1 MASVGTENSENSI
14 KSTCYDCITCRNT
27 NLIINIK
34 RSKLKIMCGF
44 ITILFIA
51 WAVMIGVFSVQD
63 IQYIEQRDLTN
74 NQSNTIKN
82 HENTVNSLKKTIA
95 TFNEH
100 MKILNHELTHIK
112 SYVNV
117 SASNLVTHDTLNH
130 TTEELHSNIQ
140 SFGEKVELV
149 NSIGEV
155 KINDSHYYLSNLIK
169 NTAKNLEIKVNK
181 NITNLN
187 KNFETRIN
195 KVETQHNILKSTHLR
210 HKENTKNNI
219 TETKNHI
226 TAIKNDITDIKNHI
240 TNIKNDINSHKI
252 ITNYTLENIQ
262 KAEKINSAKTNSI
275 NKLVN
280 SLSRNVSNINENN
293 KIIDYRV
300 EQLEKTINESIN
312 SLKIYLNECPEGWT
326 LYTKMIS
333 LYVCYKN

>member
-51 WAVMIGVFSVQD
+51 WAAMIGVFSVQD

-95 TFNEH
+95 TLNDD
-100 MKILNHELTHIK
+100 MKNLNHELRHIK

-117 SASNLVTHDTLNH
+117 SATNLVTHDTLNH
-130 TTEELHSNIQ
+130 TTKELHSNIQ

-149 NSIGEV
+149 NSTGQV

-169 NTAKNLEIKVNK
+169 NTANNLEIKVNK

-210 HKENTKNNI
+210 HKENTKTNF
-219 TETKNHI
+219 
-226 TAIKNDITDIKNHI
+226 TDIKNNI
-240 TNIKNDINSHKI
+240 TNIKNDIVDIKNDINSYKI

-275 NKLVN
+275 NKIVN

-300 EQLEKTINESIN
+300 EQLERTINESKN
-312 SLKIYLNECPEGWT
+312 SLKIYLNKCPEGWT

>member
-14 KSTCYDCITCRNT
+14 KSTCYHCITCRNT

-51 WAVMIGVFSVQD
+51 WAAMIGVFSVQD
-63 IQYIEQRDLTN
+63 IQYIEQKDLTN

-95 TFNEH
+95 TLNDD
-100 MKILNHELTHIK
+100 MKNLNHELRHIK

-117 SASNLVTHDTLNH
+117 SATNLVTHDTLNH
-130 TTEELHSNIQ
+130 TTKELHSNIQ

-149 NSIGEV
+149 NSTGQV

-169 NTAKNLEIKVNK
+169 NTANNLEIKVNK

-210 HKENTKNNI
+210 HKENTKTNF
-219 TETKNHI
+219 
-226 TAIKNDITDIKNHI
+226 TDIKNNI
-240 TNIKNDINSHKI
+240 TNIKNDIVDIKNDINSYKI

-275 NKLVN
+275 NKIVN

-300 EQLEKTINESIN
+300 EQLERTINESKN
-312 SLKIYLNECPEGWT
+312 SLKIYLNKCPEGWT

>member
-51 WAVMIGVFSVQD
+51 WAAMIGVFSVQD
-63 IQYIEQRDLTN
+63 IQYIEQKDLTN

-95 TFNEH
+95 TLNDD
-100 MKILNHELTHIK
+100 MKNLNHELRHIK

-117 SASNLVTHDTLNH
+117 SATNLVTHDTLNH
-130 TTEELHSNIQ
+130 TTKELHSNIQ

-149 NSIGEV
+149 NSTGQV

-169 NTAKNLEIKVNK
+169 NTANNLEIKVNK

-210 HKENTKNNI
+210 HKENTKTNF
-219 TETKNHI
+219 
-226 TAIKNDITDIKNHI
+226 TDIKNNI
-240 TNIKNDINSHKI
+240 TNIKNDIVDIKNDINSYKI

-275 NKLVN
+275 NKIVN

-300 EQLEKTINESIN
+300 EQLERTINESKN
-312 SLKIYLNECPEGWT
+312 SLKIYLNKCPEGWT